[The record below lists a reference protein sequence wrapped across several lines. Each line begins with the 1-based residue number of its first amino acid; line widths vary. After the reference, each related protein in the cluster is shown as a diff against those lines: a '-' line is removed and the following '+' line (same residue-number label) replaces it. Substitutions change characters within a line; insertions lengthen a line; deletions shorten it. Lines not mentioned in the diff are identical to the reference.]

1 MRRMKLKLL
10 VVLVC
15 LIGLVAPSTL
25 AAESAAERIDIGRM
39 FTAVVDFLE
48 VLVLGD
54 TGPDELG
61 PFPEPS
67 GDASPPTPSNELGPL
82 AEPGGDTELGPLP
95 EPNGGS

>member
-1 MRRMKLKLL
+1 MKLKLL

-15 LIGLVAPSTL
+15 LIGLAAPSTL

-39 FTAVVDFLE
+39 LTAVVDFLE

-61 PFPEPS
+61 PFAEPS
-67 GDASPPTPSNELGPL
+67 GDDLSPEPDSELGPL
-82 AEPGGDTELGPLP
+82 AEPGGDTELGPFP
-95 EPNGGS
+95 EPSGGG